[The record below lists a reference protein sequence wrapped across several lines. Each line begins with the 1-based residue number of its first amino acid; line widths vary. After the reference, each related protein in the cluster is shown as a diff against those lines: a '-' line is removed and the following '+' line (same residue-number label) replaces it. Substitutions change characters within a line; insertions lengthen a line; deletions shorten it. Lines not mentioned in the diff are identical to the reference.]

1 MVYSTRLQ
9 KRLEAIPKV
18 TLQKLIHP
26 PSNLLAFGFGTGLI
40 PFAPGTWG
48 SMVGVVL
55 VWALSG
61 FSNFIIL
68 SVTLTCYLL
77 GIIICRKAAD
87 SLDTHDHPA
96 IVWDEIV
103 GMMITMTLIPPDA
116 LNLLLG
122 FGLFR
127 LFDILK
133 PWPIRQLDRKILGGS
148 GIMLDDAVAGIMAN
162 ISLLVILHYLSA

>member
-1 MVYSTRLQ
+1 ML
-9 KRLEAIPKV
+9 
-18 TLQKLIHP
+18 
-26 PSNLLAFGFGTGLI
+26 

-48 SMVGVVL
+48 SLVGVGL

-61 FSNFIIL
+61 FSDFIYL
-68 SVTLTCYLL
+68 SVTLTCFLL
-77 GIIICRKAAD
+77 GVLICRTAAD

-103 GMMITMTLIPPDA
+103 GVMVTMALIPPDA
-116 LNLLLG
+116 LNMLLG

-133 PWPIRQLDRKILGGS
+133 PWPIRQLDQKIQGGT
-148 GIMLDDAVAGIMAN
+148 GIMLDDAVAGMLAN
-162 ISLLVILHYLSA
+162 VSVLVILRYL

>member
-1 MVYSTRLQ
+1 MVCLTRLQ
-9 KRLEAIPKV
+9 KKSGAVPEV
-18 TLQKLIHP
+18 TLHKLVHP
-26 PSNLLAFGFGTGLI
+26 PSNLLGFGLGTGLL

-48 SMVGVVL
+48 SMVGVAL

-61 FSNFIIL
+61 FSDFVYL
-68 SVTLTCYLL
+68 AVTLACFLL
-77 GIIICRKAAD
+77 GIVICRTAAD

-103 GMMITMTLIPPDA
+103 GMMITMALIPPDA
-116 LNLLLG
+116 LSLLLG

-133 PWPIRQLDRKILGGS
+133 PWPIRQLDQKIQGGA
-148 GIMLDDAVAGIMAN
+148 GIMLDDAVAGILAN
-162 ISLLVILHYLSA
+162 VSLWGLLHYL